1 MSQLGQYTD
10 KVDRW
15 HNSNQILRWTAA
27 GLLEIEPRLHK
38 IRGYRYL
45 NLLKMKMR
53 DEIKR
58 RQEKKAVTAPTS
70 DDLTA
75 EIHST
80 IPEI

>member
-1 MSQLGQYTD
+1 MAQLGQYTD

-45 NLLKMKMR
+45 NLLRVKMR
-53 DEIKR
+53 DEIKK
-58 RQEKKAVTAPTS
+58 RQEKQAARGATNDNLP
-70 DDLTA
+70 A
-75 EIHST
+75 EIHT
-80 IPEI
+80 ANLEI